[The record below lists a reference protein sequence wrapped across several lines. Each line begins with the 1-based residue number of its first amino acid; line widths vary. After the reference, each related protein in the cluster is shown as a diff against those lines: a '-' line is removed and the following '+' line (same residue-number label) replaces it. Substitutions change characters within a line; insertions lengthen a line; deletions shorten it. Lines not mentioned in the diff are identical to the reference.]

1 MYSESENL
9 DARDVHQKHIRLASA
24 RAGEREMRVAGVR
37 ALRGAKATQAD
48 GVVAEEE
55 VFTFCKHFSVVIDE
69 QKV

>member
-1 MYSESENL
+1 MYSETENL

-24 RAGEREMRVAGVR
+24 RAGEREMRVAGC
-37 ALRGAKATQAD
+37 GATQAE
-48 GVVAEEE
+48 VAEEE